1 MFALIKRLC
10 LLPAWCGETRSSRIG
25 LMAMQADGKTLPVAL
40 AFISALLW
48 GVWWIPIR
56 FLDGLGMTG
65 AWGSVAMNFGAFI
78 AATLWMLLRK
88 VPFQISTRGVMGA
101 ILVGMAV
108 TLYSVA
114 FTMTDVVRVVLL
126 FYLAPAWGKLIEWAF
141 MGQQWRWPTTAAVCL
156 ALIGA
161 YLVLGGEVSLE
172 GFGLGDLLAV
182 ISGMAWAGGAALI
195 FTSARMNVMS
205 LSLVTALAA
214 AVLGLVFI
222 MLTGGMTAAASG
234 GWGERGVGALA
245 GLIYVLPI
253 LLLTLWSAQ
262 RLSPA
267 VISFLLTAEI
277 LSGVGT
283 GALFL
288 DEPFGVMQVAGT
300 LFILTAA
307 AVEVIPTL
315 LRKVPLAQTR
325 D

>member
-1 MFALIKRLC
+1 
-10 LLPAWCGETRSSRIG
+10 
-25 LMAMQADGKTLPVAL
+25 MQSDGKAIPVTL

-56 FLDGLGMTG
+56 YLESLGMSG
-65 AWGSVAMNFGAFI
+65 AWGSVTLNFGAFLTAI
-78 AATLWMLLRK
+78 LWLVIRR
-88 VPFQISTRGVMGA
+88 VPFQIGPRGMLGA
-101 ILVGMAV
+101 CLVGLAV

-141 MGQQWRWPTTAAVCL
+141 MGQRWRWPSTAAVCL
-156 ALIGA
+156 ALGGA
-161 YLVLGGEVSLE
+161 YLVLGGDVSLK
-172 GFGLGDLLAV
+172 GLGLGDALAV
-182 ISGMAWAGGAALI
+182 LSGMAWASGAALV

-214 AVLGLVFI
+214 AVVGLVFI
-222 MLTGGMTAAASG
+222 IFAGQMTAADAG
-234 GWGERGVGALA
+234 GWAPGGIGAFG

-277 LSGVGT
+277 LSGVVT
-283 GALFL
+283 GAVFL
-288 DEPFGVMQVAGT
+288 DEPFGLMQVAGAV
-300 LFILTAA
+300 LILTAA

-315 LRKVPLAQTR
+315 LRKVPLARPDT
-325 D
+325 